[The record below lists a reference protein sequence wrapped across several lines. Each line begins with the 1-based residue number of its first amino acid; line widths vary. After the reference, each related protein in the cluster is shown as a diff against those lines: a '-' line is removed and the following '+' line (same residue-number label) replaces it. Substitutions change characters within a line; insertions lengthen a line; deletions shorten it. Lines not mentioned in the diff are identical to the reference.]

1 MANLIT
7 LAEYK
12 VHAGIS
18 SNTQDAQL
26 NVLLPKV
33 SQFIKTYC
41 NRTFIDFYDEPTTV
55 TSDGD
60 ASYIYLKES
69 PTVSLIS
76 VEYSSDFGKTYTPL
90 VEFTD
95 YVLNTTYDRVE
106 CINTGTKYRFLP
118 AVNGYKITYTG
129 GYEKTPD
136 ELKLA
141 AFDLITYY
149 IKMDMSIKS
158 TRSAGSNTTA
168 VEYITTAGLPSHI
181 KRILD
186 LYRLDLI

>member
-41 NRTFIDFYDEPTTV
+41 NRTFIDFYDESTTV

-60 ASYIYLKES
+60 VSYIYLKES

-76 VEYSSDFGKTYTPL
+76 VEYSSDYGKTYTPL

-106 CINTGTKYRFLP
+106 CVSTATKYRFLP
-118 AVNGYKITYTG
+118 AVNGYKIT
-129 GYEKTPD
+129 
-136 ELKLA
+136 
-141 AFDLITYY
+141 
-149 IKMDMSIKS
+149 
-158 TRSAGSNTTA
+158 
-168 VEYITTAGLPSHI
+168 
-181 KRILD
+181 
-186 LYRLDLI
+186 